1 MNEDYLYQF
10 FGTIFTSI
18 PLIGSRFVLAEGYGN
33 DLNADNNNDVI
44 IGNAINQTA
53 WKKKYPCS
61 VLMPLVEVGGN
72 EAKGTTRYRIELYFL
87 TTSFTSGNGII
98 KNANIQTNTSKV
110 PIKDDWNEMRVVAE
124 SFKNTLLQIM
134 YSDIQVLRNIR
145 PVKSTQYRYDR
156 VSLMGNDRL
165 SGVRL
170 SFEIDLVI
178 GCEIIP
184 TLPTITPPSSC
195 GVCSPIGGEIGW
207 VWSILPDG
215 TLGWALPV
223 GGGGG
228 GGGNPTVKVTVSSNY
243 TALSVPNTKYVIIVT
258 EAATITLPTAIG
270 NTCEYM
276 IKTLTT
282 SAVNVVFTAGQNADD
297 STNIPLKPKYHTLTF
312 IPNNSNYNIF

>member
-1 MNEDYLYQF
+1 MNEDYIYQF

-18 PLIGSRFVLAEGYGN
+18 PLIGKRFVVAVGYGN

-87 TTSFTSGNGII
+87 TTSFSSGNGII

-110 PIKDDWNEMRVVAE
+110 SVKEDWNEMRLVAE
-124 SFKNTLLQIM
+124 TFKNTMNQVM
-134 YSDIQVLRNIR
+134 YSDLRILQNIR
-145 PVKSTQYRYDR
+145 PVKSTEYRYSRVSLVGNDR
-156 VSLMGNDRL
+156 VS
-165 SGVRL
+165 GVKL
-170 SFEIDLVI
+170 TFEIDLVI

-223 GGGGG
+223 GGGV
-228 GGGNPTVKVTVSSNY
+228 GGGNPTVITSVSSDY
-243 TALSVPNTKYVIIVT
+243 TALAAANTKYVLFVT
-258 EAATITLPTAIG
+258 AAATITLPTAVG
-270 NTCEYM
+270 NTSEYV
-276 IKTLTT
+276 IKKLTT
-282 SAVNVVFTAGQNADD
+282 GAVNVVFTSGQNADGET
-297 STNIPLKPKYHTLTF
+297 SILLTRQYEAKEF
-312 IPNNSNYNIF
+312 ISNNTNYNIL